1 MDPYKP
7 YRSHNAPAPTG
18 YDPSKPYRQPVQ
30 GEQQVRKDALGRPI
44 HMGDIEALERAFKE
58 LQVEYEKF
66 FNGATE
72 IPPEEM
78 RQKLHTQLRRL
89 RNQSLSSAESFRLG
103 TFEGKFNSYT
113 EMFNRRMRLM
123 EEGRTRIGTVR
134 ATTGAKERPVHDPQR
149 GVVVGDSIDTGAAEA
164 LYSGLAAGANPPKF
178 DLDSFNTY
186 LQRQAEQIRQ
196 KTGAA
201 QVQFR
206 LEEDDG
212 GKMRLK
218 ARPLRS

>member
-7 YRSHNAPAPTG
+7 YRSQNAPAPAG
-18 YDPSKPYRQPVQ
+18 YDPTKPYRQQ
-30 GEQQVRKDALGRPI
+30 LHDEQQQRKDSLGRPI
-44 HMGDIEALERAFKE
+44 HMGEIEALERAFKE

-66 FNGATE
+66 FNGASE

-78 RQKLHTQLRRL
+78 RQKLQTQLRRL
-89 RNQSLSSAESFRLG
+89 RNQPLSSTESFRLG

-134 ATTGAKERPVHDPQR
+134 TTAVSKERAAHDPQR
-149 GVVVGDSIDTGAAEA
+149 GVVIGDSVDAGAAEA
-164 LYSGLAAGANPPKF
+164 LYSGLAAGSNPPKF

-206 LEEDDG
+206 LEQDDG